1 MRFLVFTHLPFS
13 ISISLSVILPGQLYF
28 ISPLLNLYFELIVLQ
43 MAVLL
48 IKGLLRLEMV
58 YRKKKKKKRFALT
71 VHMKAQRRII
81 HSYQVSSK
89 LKNMSVAE
97 HWEPIGESFVGNQES
112 NKRNPS
118 LVIFETLCLE
128 VTDVLI
134 EFTNQNSVLRTSESS
149 SSCGTFLIKPF
160 LSFSVINQKKVFSF
174 FSVLQGCL
182 IAILKTYVVYSFL
195 FLF

>member
-1 MRFLVFTHLPFS
+1 MRFLFFTHLPFS

-28 ISPLLNLYFELIVLQ
+28 ISLLLNLYFELIVLH

-58 YRKKKKKKRFALT
+58 YRKKKKRFALT
-71 VHMKAQRRII
+71 VDMKAQRRII

-118 LVIFETLCLE
+118 LVILETLCLE

-149 SSCGTFLIKPF
+149 SSRGTFLIKPF
-160 LSFSVINQKKVFSF
+160 LSFSIINEKKIFSF
-174 FSVLQGCL
+174 FLYCRKL
-182 IAILKTYVVYSFL
+182 MWYILFYSYFN
-195 FLF
+195 F